1 MPQTL
6 IYQISLYKRLVV
18 KLYIALRL
26 TPSTFYKNLNYLL
39 LALLFAACNLEKES
53 GFNRS
58 MQNLTAKYNI
68 LFNANDVLR
77 QKQEAMALNYIDN
90 YGQILSVYQDT
101 AAKNPAG
108 DKLLES
114 VILRG
119 NTIISEKSQSH
130 YIPDAYMLL
139 GKANFLEYNYY
150 NAIEFFS
157 YVIRTYPKSYDL
169 VQEARVWKARSL
181 MHINQ
186 LAEADT
192 LLDTA
197 IHNIFPKEH
206 HTADVYATKLQYDIY
221 TEKYTDAEA
230 MATQAVHFSKDIDHK
245 LRWTFILAQ
254 LQEVNHKPAEAVK
267 NYSRV
272 VSSNASFEMA
282 FNASLNRI
290 RVEDNQAGDK
300 TSRIDRLHRLLK
312 NENNKDFID
321 QIYFQIGEI
330 YLAQGNINEAI
341 KNYKLSIR
349 YSTKNQNQK
358 GLSYLR
364 IADINFKNKA
374 DYTTA
379 KRYYDST
386 LTNLSPTYPG
396 YQVIQKKSDN
406 LQLLGDRLQTITRE
420 DTLQMLAKLNE
431 KDRTAKI
438 TALATATLLQQQ
450 AIIATTKTAPFNTA
464 QATLQNNPLSSPSNF
479 YFYNTVAV
487 AQGYADFKR
496 VWGNRPLTDN
506 WRRSSQSNN
515 NTTTNP
521 AITNLQQQNQAA
533 LPSQLTKPA
542 ANPALT
548 KIENDLNTN
557 VPLTPAQLT
566 LSNTKIYN
574 AYLDIANFYR
584 DVLEDNTEAIT
595 IFELLL
601 QRFPNTINK
610 PSVYYNLYRLYSGID
625 QAKSDYYKNL
635 ILKNYAET
643 NFAKVIL
650 DPDYNQ
656 KLNDKNAA
664 FTAFYTGVFDLVAKR
679 KYDEAITRSNELIAQ
694 FPGNPFLAQA
704 YYLRTI
710 AMGHQQK
717 LEPFKAELQEI
728 TDKFPD
734 DKLITPLVKQHQAF
748 IAANEA
754 DIAARPFVLT
764 DSDDPAEIP
773 FVQKTGVV
781 YTNPYMDHA
790 PYTVKKQPAKPAPPK
805 QTAPVVTKPI
815 TATPVVKPKDSV
827 AVKPPMVKPKDSIA
841 VKPPTVKSQDS
852 IIAKAP
858 VVKQTDSV
866 IVKTPE
872 KELPSIFTP
881 GLADSTNYYFVVN
894 VSSNRVNLAPSR
906 FGIGQF
912 NRARYTDNIIRH
924 QLKPLA
930 ENQLIYV
937 GRFTSMALVKAYA
950 RAIAPL
956 LPEIMNVPADKYN
969 FFIITRQNLDKL
981 ADKKTIDTYYDF
993 YQKHY

>member
-1 MPQTL
+1 
-6 IYQISLYKRLVV
+6 
-18 KLYIALRL
+18 
-26 TPSTFYKNLNYLL
+26 
-39 LALLFAACNLEKES
+39 
-53 GFNRS
+53 
-58 MQNLTAKYNI
+58 
-68 LFNANDVLR
+68 
-77 QKQEAMALNYIDN
+77 
-90 YGQILSVYQDT
+90 
-101 AAKNPAG
+101 
-108 DKLLES
+108 
-114 VILRG
+114 
-119 NTIISEKSQSH
+119 
-130 YIPDAYMLL
+130 
-139 GKANFLEYNYY
+139 
-150 NAIEFFS
+150 
-157 YVIRTYPKSYDL
+157 
-169 VQEARVWKARSL
+169 
-181 MHINQ
+181 
-186 LAEADT
+186 
-192 LLDTA
+192 
-197 IHNIFPKEH
+197 
-206 HTADVYATKLQYDIY
+206 
-221 TEKYTDAEA
+221 
-230 MATQAVHFSKDIDHK
+230 
-245 LRWTFILAQ
+245 
-254 LQEVNHKPAEAVK
+254 
-267 NYSRV
+267 
-272 VSSNASFEMA
+272 
-282 FNASLNRI
+282 
-290 RVEDNQAGDK
+290 
-300 TSRIDRLHRLLK
+300 
-312 NENNKDFID
+312 
-321 QIYFQIGEI
+321 
-330 YLAQGNINEAI
+330 
-341 KNYKLSIR
+341 
-349 YSTKNQNQK
+349 
-358 GLSYLR
+358 LSYLR